1 MLKILALLFTVGCVL
16 SGNGQSLLYDRCEVK
31 RTGDSEQFEHWLKRK
46 QSKSARKQKTI
57 YRIPVVIH
65 VLHEGEAIG
74 EGFNHSKER
83 IESQIRVLN
92 EDFRK
97 KKGTPGFNTHPDGGD
112 AQIEFVLAKID
123 PEGNSTDGIVRIDIN
138 SVDVP
143 PIGGNLI
150 LLCSQYSY
158 WNPDE
163 YLNIWSLDL
172 RLPPGLFLGQARFP
186 VSDLE
191 GLPDDNE
198 DGMDADGIFVNAPN
212 FGIAE
217 KNSDLNFNMGRTLTH
232 EMGHFLGL
240 LHIWGSYDNN
250 CEGYGDYCA
259 DTPAVS
265 NFTNG
270 CPSEKPLACHG
281 GPAMIE
287 NYMDWSHDVCM
298 NIFTN
303 DQISRMHTVLEN
315 SVRRKSLLTSP
326 ALNDPVTGIPDDEV
340 SPFAKLYPN
349 PASDRVYIALNEKTC
364 RENIEITGYDLSG
377 KIAFTKTLR
386 CSADMKVEIQTTDIR
401 DRVLVF
407 DMKGYA
413 LSWKQ
418 LVIIR

>member
-1 MLKILALLFTVGCVL
+1 MSKILALLFTVGYVL
-16 SGNGQSLLYDRCEVK
+16 SVNGQPLPHDRCEV
-31 RTGDSEQFEHWLKRK
+31 RRAEDSDQFEHWLKRK
-46 QSKSARKQKTI
+46 QNTSARKQKTI

-65 VLHEGEAIG
+65 VLHEGEAVG

-92 EDFRK
+92 EDFRR

-123 PEGNSTDGIVRIDIN
+123 PEGNPTDGIVRTDIN

-158 WNPDE
+158 WNPDQ

-172 RLPPGLFLGQARFP
+172 GLPPGLLLGEARFP
-186 VSDLE
+186 VSDLA
-191 GLPDDNE
+191 GLPDDNRE
-198 DGMDADGIFVNAPN
+198 GMDADGIFVNAQN

-217 KNSDLNFNMGRTLTH
+217 KNSDPNFSMGRTLTH

-240 LHIWGSYDNN
+240 LHIWGSYGNN
-250 CEGYGDYCA
+250 CAGYGDYCE

-265 NFTNG
+265 NFTSG
-270 CPSEKPLACHG
+270 CPSEKPLACSG

-326 ALNDPVTGIPDDEV
+326 ALNDPVTGISDDEI
-340 SPFAKLYPN
+340 SPSAEVYPN
-349 PASDRVYIALNEKTC
+349 PASDRVYIALNDKIC
-364 RENIEITGYDLSG
+364 RENIQVTAYDLSG
-377 KIAFTKTLR
+377 KIVFRKKFT
-386 CSADMKVEIQTTDIR
+386 CSAEMQVEIQTTDIR
-401 DRVLVF
+401 DRLLVF
-407 DMKGYA
+407 DIRGYA
-413 LSWKQ
+413 LARKQ
-418 LVIIR
+418 LVVIR